1 MEDKLDKF
9 FDEAREALFADAYE
23 WVDEH
28 CRKKLKKFPT
38 DIRLYAYLCIGAYR
52 NRQYIRA
59 INKALNALAIAE
71 SEDIYTITLKSLI
84 NLSLKKL
91 TESNAD
97 VHESIKQKANEHL
110 KGIDNLI
117 LDNIDKIKALIKE
130 DPDLFGNIFE
140 EIPQIKS
147 NAEDKKELGLNYLL
161 EDGLESAAEHFSSF
175 FGPKQSDAT
184 VKAAMAFIFRN
195 YEESI
200 RLCDEALISGKNS
213 KITALKAKSMYELE
227 RFDEAFKYF
236 KESIDSGLNKK
247 ELLFYAANCLIELD
261 RKKESIEYIDKA
273 LEIDPKDIDLL
284 TNKGA
289 ALLKLKKHKEALNC
303 FNKALELNPSD
314 ETLLTLLANKGIALK
329 NIGLYDEAIDCFNK
343 YAELTKDADILL
355 GFGEE
360 LSFEGDFKRAKK
372 CYSMVI
378 EKEEN
383 EFALL
388 GIANCLIELDD
399 NEKAI
404 EYYNGAIDLSKDEG
418 VLESALLGLKII
430 KASVDECI
438 NKLLTINPDNKIAL
452 KEKAIIL
459 EKNNKY
465 AQALNYFDRVG
476 EIELE
481 DADYEFLASKA
492 ICLEKLGKFED
503 GKKYYEKAIK
513 INRGK
518 EALNGLNRCKRALRY
533 KENLDKKRQSIT
545 LLEPAKDYAKIIDVC
560 SIILKE
566 APNDA
571 FCLEK
576 KANSL
581 LKINKKNE
589 AFECYDQLIELTNNE
604 ELLVKIMDIYKK
616 FEIDISKCCSKLL
629 QINPNNE
636 QANKEKG
643 IYLTKAK
650 KYNEAMDCF
659 ANVKTDI
666 GDKEY
671 LSCRAISSQLTK
683 NYSGAADYYQ
693 RLFNKDV
700 NMDIEN
706 KKLLFNYFYT
716 LIKIRDFYPAKDAL
730 KRLLQLLPLTS
741 IFNFIDE
748 ITKEEEK
755 KQIRCF
761 ILKHLALNAEL
772 EKDYDKSIK
781 YYNEALSY
789 IHDNSTIK
797 RIKGMLDKN
806 ESYITINAKSKISF
820 YDFKELI
827 ICDSNILVFKVFYD
841 LKGIL
846 NILGDDRCEKA
857 FDKFRKISGNNHI
870 CLTGTVMRQIS
881 MVWPSLF
888 DAYSCEMSKDDKE
901 KIKEQI
907 KNRINKYE
915 RYYDIKKI
923 AEVPLLI
930 KEHEFKK
937 IEYFYRKFPDRLKAI
952 TERKI
957 RGLNEADKLK
967 KLWARNDG
975 KLPERSDMYILTQ
988 AVKLNSLCIN
998 GINRVAIFSD
1008 DNDFCEFSN
1017 EIEEE
1022 FNVKIYPL

>member
-1 MEDKLDKF
+1 MEVKLDKF
-9 FDEAREALFADAYE
+9 IDEVREALFADAYE

-59 INKALNALAIAE
+59 INKALNALTIAK

-91 TESNAD
+91 TESNVD

-110 KGIDNLI
+110 KGIYNLI
-117 LDNIDKIKALIKE
+117 LSNIDNIKALIEE

-161 EDGLESAAEHFSSF
+161 EDKLEFAAEHFSSS

-261 RKKESIEYIDKA
+261 RKRESIKYIDKA
-273 LEIDPKDIDLL
+273 LKIDPKDIDSL

-289 ALLKLKKHKEALNC
+289 VLLELKKYKAALNC

-314 ETLLTLLANKGIALK
+314 ESLLANKGIALK
-329 NIGLYDEAIDCFNK
+329 NMGLYDGAIDYFNK
-343 YAELTKDADILL
+343 YAELTKDANILL
-355 GFGEE
+355 GFGEQ
-360 LSFEGDFKRAKK
+360 LSLEGDFKRAKK

-378 EKEEN
+378 EKKEN

-388 GIANCLIELDD
+388 GIANCLIELNDK
-399 NEKAI
+399 EKAI
-404 EYYNGAIDLSKDEG
+404 EYYNKAIDLSNDEG
-418 VLESALLGLKII
+418 VLETALLGLKII
-430 KASVDECI
+430 KAGVDKCI
-438 NKLLTINPDNKIAL
+438 NKLLTINPDNKMAL
-452 KEKAIIL
+452 KEKAIAL

-492 ICLEKLGKFED
+492 LCLEKSGKFED
-503 GKKYYEKAIK
+503 GKKYYEKAIR
-513 INRGK
+513 INRSK
-518 EALNGLNRCKRALRY
+518 EALNGLNRCKRALKY
-533 KENLDKKRQSIT
+533 KESLDKERQSIT
-545 LLEPAKDYAKIIDVC
+545 LLELTNDYAKIIDIC

-571 FCLEK
+571 FSLEK
-576 KANSL
+576 KGYSL
-581 LKINKKNE
+581 LRINKKNE
-589 AFECYDQLIELTNNE
+589 AFECYDRLIELTNNE
-604 ELLVKIMDIYKK
+604 DLLVKIMDIYKK
-616 FEIDISKCCSKLL
+616 FEMDISKCCSRLL

-636 QANKEKG
+636 QANKENG

-650 KYNEAMDCF
+650 KYNEAMNCF

-666 GDKEY
+666 GDIEY
-671 LSCRAISSQLTK
+671 LRCRAISSQLTK
-683 NYSGAADYYQ
+683 NYGGAADYYQ
-693 RLFNKDV
+693 RLFNKDI

-706 KKLLFNYFYT
+706 KKLLFNYFYV
-716 LIKIRDFYPAKDAL
+716 LIKTRSFYLAKDTL
-730 KRLLQLLPLTS
+730 KKLLHLMPLTS
-741 IFNFIDE
+741 IFNFVDE
-748 ITKEEEK
+748 ITGEEEK
-755 KQIRCF
+755 KQMRCF
-761 ILKHLALNAEL
+761 ILKHLAINAEL
-772 EKDYDKSIK
+772 EKDYDKSVE

-789 IHDNSTIK
+789 IHDNRTIK
-797 RIKGMLDKN
+797 RVKEMLDKN
-806 ESYITINAKSKISF
+806 ESYITINTKSKIDF
-820 YDFKELI
+820 YDFKEI
-827 ICDSNILVFKVFYD
+827 VICDSNILVFKVFYD

-846 NILGDDRCEKA
+846 NILGDDRCERA
-857 FDKFRKISGNNHI
+857 FDKFRKIAGNNHI
-870 CLTGTVMRQIS
+870 SLTGTVIRQIS

-888 DAYSCEMSKDDKE
+888 DAYSREMSKDDKE

-907 KNRINKYE
+907 KNRINKYK

-923 AEVPLLI
+923 TEVPLLI

-937 IEYFYRKFPDRLKAI
+937 IEYFYGKFPDRLKTI

-957 RGLNEADKLK
+957 RGLDEADKLK

-975 KLPERSDMYILTQ
+975 KLPERSDMYILAQ

-998 GINRVAIFSD
+998 GVNRVAIFSD

-1017 EIEEE
+1017 EIEKE

>member
-1 MEDKLDKF
+1 MEYKLDKF
-9 FDEAREALFADAYE
+9 FYELREALFADAYE

-28 CRKKLKKFPT
+28 CRKKLKRFPT
-38 DIRLYAYLCIGAYR
+38 DMRLYAYLCIGSYR

-59 INKALNALAIAE
+59 INKALKALTIAE
-71 SEDIYTITLKSLI
+71 SEDVYTITLKSLI

-91 TESNAD
+91 TESNVD
-97 VHESIKQKANEHL
+97 VPESIKQKANEHL

-117 LDNIDKIKALIKE
+117 LENIDNIKALIEE

-140 EIPQIKS
+140 EIPLIKS

-161 EDGLESAAEHFSSF
+161 EDKLRFAAEHFSSF

-184 VKAAMAFIFRN
+184 VKAAMAFIFKN
-195 YEESI
+195 YEESV
-200 RLCDEALISGKNS
+200 RLCDEALIIGKNS

-236 KESIDSGLNKK
+236 KDSIDSGLNKK
-247 ELLFYAANCLIELD
+247 ELLFYAANCLIELG
-261 RKKESIEYIDKA
+261 RKNESIKYIDKA
-273 LEIDPKDIDLL
+273 LKIDPKDIDLL
-284 TNKGA
+284 TNKGV
-289 ALLKLKKHKEALNC
+289 ALLNLKKHKEALSC
-303 FNKALELNPSD
+303 LNKALELNPSD
-314 ETLLTLLANKGIALK
+314 ETLLANKGIALK
-329 NIGLYDEAIDCFNK
+329 NMGLYDEAIDCFNK
-343 YAELTKDADILL
+343 YAGLTKDANTLL
-355 GFGEE
+355 GLGEE

-372 CYSMVI
+372 CYSLVI

-388 GIANCLIELDD
+388 GIANCLIELNDKG
-399 NEKAI
+399 KAV
-404 EYYNGAIDLSKDEG
+404 EYYNRAIDLSKDEE
-418 VLESALLGLKII
+418 VLEEALLELKMI
-430 KASVDECI
+430 KASVDRCI
-438 NKLLTINPDNKIAL
+438 NKLLTINPDNRTAL
-452 KEKAIIL
+452 KEKGIIL

-465 AQALNYFDRVG
+465 AQALNYFDKVG
-476 EIELE
+476 EIKLE

-492 ICLEKLGKFED
+492 LCLEKLGKFED

-513 INRGK
+513 INRSK
-518 EALNGLNRCKRALRY
+518 EALNGLNRCKRALGY
-533 KENLDKKRQSIT
+533 KESLDKKRQSIT
-545 LLEPAKDYAKIIDVC
+545 LLESTEDYIKIIDIC
-560 SIILKE
+560 GIILKE
-566 APNDA
+566 DPNDT

-581 LKINKKNE
+581 LKINRKNE
-589 AFECYDQLIELTNNE
+589 AFECYDQLVEITNNE
-604 ELLVKIMDIYKK
+604 NLLVKVMDICKK

-650 KYNEAMDCF
+650 KYSEAMNCF
-659 ANVKTDI
+659 ANVKSDI
-666 GDKEY
+666 DDIDY
-671 LSCRAISSQLTK
+671 LMCRAISSQLTK
-683 NYSGAADYYQ
+683 NYSSAADYYQ
-693 RLFNKDV
+693 RLFNKDI
-700 NMDIEN
+700 NPDIEN

-716 LIKIRDFYPAKDAL
+716 LIKTRSFDLAKDTL
-730 KRLLQLLPLTS
+730 KKLLRLLPLTS
-741 IFNFIDE
+741 IFNFVNE
-748 ITKEEEK
+748 IAGEEEK
-755 KQIRCF
+755 RQMRCF
-761 ILKHLALNAEL
+761 ILKHLAINAEL
-772 EKDYDKSIK
+772 EKNYNKSIE
-781 YYNEALSY
+781 YYDEALSC

-797 RIKGMLDKN
+797 RIKDILDKN

-820 YDFKELI
+820 YNFKEI
-827 ICDSNILVFKVFYD
+827 VICDSNILVFKVFYD

-857 FDKFRKISGNNHI
+857 FDKFRKIAGNNYI
-870 CLTGTVMRQIS
+870 SLTSTVMRQIS

-888 DAYSCEMSKDDKE
+888 DAYSREMSKDDKE
-901 KIKEQI
+901 KIKDQI

-923 AEVPLLI
+923 TSASLLI

-967 KLWARNDG
+967 KLWARSDG
-975 KLPERSDMYILTQ
+975 KLPERSDMYILAQ
-988 AVKLNSLCIN
+988 AVKLNTLCIN
-998 GINRVAIFSD
+998 GINRIAIFSD
-1008 DNDFCEFSN
+1008 DNDFCEFLN

-1022 FNVKIYPL
+1022 LNVKIYPL